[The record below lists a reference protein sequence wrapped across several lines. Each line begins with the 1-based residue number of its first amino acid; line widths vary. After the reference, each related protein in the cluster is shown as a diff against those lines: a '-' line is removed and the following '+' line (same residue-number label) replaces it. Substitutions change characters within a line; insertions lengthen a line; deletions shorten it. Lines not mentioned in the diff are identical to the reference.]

1 MSLIM
6 CSKNSETRTETASLT
21 RADSPTKLVSLIR
34 GQKAIVT
41 EAIVTEAI
49 VTEEVKSELVKSEL
63 GDDNL
68 LSAQVSQTDIELTQN
83 PPSDPSDDEGMRIK
97 RLTLRDDSPFFVFLS
112 RPFRHS
118 AI

>member
-6 CSKNSETRTETASLT
+6 CSKKSETRTETASLT

-41 EAIVTEAI
+41 EEVKS
-49 VTEEVKSELVKSEL
+49 EEVKSEVVKSEL